1 MPESHS
7 CEQTPREPESEKH
20 VHQGVHCNRHTIRET
35 GNERTARAQ
44 ANGHRR
50 CGVCLSLLHAFSTYV
65 VLVFYDPHFSGGS
78 AGREPAWN
86 VGDLV

>member
-1 MPESHS
+1 
-7 CEQTPREPESEKH
+7 
-20 VHQGVHCNRHTIRET
+20 
-35 GNERTARAQ
+35 
-44 ANGHRR
+44 
-50 CGVCLSLLHAFSTYV
+50 VCLSLLHAFSTYV